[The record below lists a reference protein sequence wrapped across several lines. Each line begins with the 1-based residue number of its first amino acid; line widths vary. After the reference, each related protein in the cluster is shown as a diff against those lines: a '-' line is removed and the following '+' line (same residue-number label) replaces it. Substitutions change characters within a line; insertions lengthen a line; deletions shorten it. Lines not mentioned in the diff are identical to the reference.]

1 MRLITITLTLLIF
14 LQSCGFKT
22 IYKEENSDENIS
34 YIKELSAIRIKKD
47 RNRLSQLLKNNLYDL
62 LNPNYEE
69 SEPKY
74 FLILTI
80 TETISPTFI
89 TLTGSSGRNKI
100 TLTISYTLKSLEDAN
115 VISQGNTSVNDNY
128 DVSEN
133 RYGTKVA
140 EDYIKENLTKLAAQN
155 IRNSLVN
162 DLIEFKQR
170 SKNPDIEE

>member
-1 MRLITITLTLLIF
+1 MRITTISLTLLLL
-14 LQSCGFKT
+14 LQSCGFQT
-22 IYKEENSDENIS
+22 IYKETSNDDIS
-34 YIKELSAIRIKKD
+34 YVDELSSIRIKKD

-62 LNPNYEE
+62 FNPDYKM
-69 SEPKY
+69 SEPQY
-74 FLILTI
+74 FLILKI
-80 TETISPTFI
+80 DESISPTFI

-100 TLTISYTLKSLEDAN
+100 TLNISYTLKNLKDAST
-115 VISQGNTSVNDNY
+115 ISTGKTSVNDNY

-162 DLIEFKQR
+162 DLIEYK
-170 SKNPDIEE
+170 KPKTE